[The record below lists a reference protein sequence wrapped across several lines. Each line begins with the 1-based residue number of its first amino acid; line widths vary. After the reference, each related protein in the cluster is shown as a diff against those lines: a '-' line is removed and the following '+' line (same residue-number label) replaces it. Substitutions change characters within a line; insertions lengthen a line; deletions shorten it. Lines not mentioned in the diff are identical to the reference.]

1 MKRIKPRLYQVVV
14 NTPQGGAGHWV
25 TTYFIEAS
33 ERFVAFDYIRF
44 TYTLPDSAHAPL
56 STDFKEQLR
65 AVDEASD
72 VADISRENETS
83 RIEEK
88 MRETYGTDAEM
99 DIQQINHEF

>member
-14 NTPQGGAGHWV
+14 NTSQGGAGHWV

-56 STDFKEQLR
+56 SADFKEQLR
-65 AVDEASD
+65 AVDEAGD
-72 VADISRENETS
+72 VAEISREDETA

-88 MRETYGTDAEM
+88 MREAYGGDAVIH
-99 DIQQINHEF
+99 IQRITHDF